1 MLKVTVADGTS
12 SLSDAQS
19 SDLNSSQK
27 SIINYSASLSMLGIS
42 TVGEIRL
49 RVVCPK
55 LADELA
61 QKASSSNFM
70 LSLKSMPDL
79 KVISFYLKTSSQ
91 DFIAIA
97 FNINETLY
105 SYNRAVSLQ
114 RIYFLVS

>member
-1 MLKVTVADGTS
+1 
-12 SLSDAQS
+12 
-19 SDLNSSQK
+19 
-27 SIINYSASLSMLGIS
+27 MLGIS

-70 LSLKSMPDL
+70 LSLKSMPNL
-79 KVISFYLKTSSQ
+79 KVMSFYLKTSHQ
-91 DFIAIA
+91 YAITIA

-105 SYNRAVSLQ
+105 SYNGAVSLKQ
-114 RIYFLVS
+114 IISIL